1 MFEFSSDHNDED
13 LFAKIK
19 VIGVGELGAK
29 VINHAL
35 ENSVEGVG
43 LAVVDTDNATLLNSS
58 APQRLKINESDS
70 EDSEDKIKRLIERT
84 DMIYLVGDLNR
95 KELTLMIAEKLQ
107 NDKILSLCLV
117 DSAADSDY
125 INKLKSLFDTVIIND
140 TDNLELMF
148 QAIRGVTDL
157 IAVPGLVGLDF
168 IDVKDVT
175 SQAGEGCVGYG
186 EASGE
191 NATVEAVKLAI
202 NSIKDK
208 LKNAKGI
215 LLNILGSADSLS
227 MMEVNEASTDI
238 QEAVHE
244 DAEIIWGVTSD
255 ETLDDTIK
263 VVILATK
270 FDQNQPS
277 EIQMPTI

>member
-1 MFEFSSDHNDED
+1 MFNFVDNDLD
-13 LFAKIK
+13 IFAKIK
-19 VIGVGELGAK
+19 VIGVGELGAR

-35 ENSVEGVG
+35 ENGIEGVG
-43 LAVVDTDNATLLNSS
+43 LAVVDTDNETLLKSA
-58 APQRLKINESDS
+58 APQRLKINEINS
-70 EDSEDKIKRLIERT
+70 EDSANKIKQLIERV
-84 DMIYLVGDLNR
+84 DMIYLIADLNR
-95 KELTLMIAEKLQ
+95 KELTLMIAEQFQ
-107 NDKILSLCLV
+107 NDKVLSLCLV

-157 IAVPGLVGLDF
+157 IAVPRLVGLDF

-227 MMEVNEASTDI
+227 MMEVNEATTDV

-244 DAEIIWGVTSD
+244 DAEIMWGVTSD
-255 ETLDDTIK
+255 ETLEDSIQ

-270 FDQNQPS
+270 F
-277 EIQMPTI
+277 E

>member
-1 MFEFSSDHNDED
+1 MFEFNDHDDD
-13 LFAKIK
+13 LWAKIK

-58 APQRLKINESDS
+58 APQRLKINEIDS
-70 EDSEDKIKRLIERT
+70 EDSEDKIKQLIERV
-84 DMIYLVGDLNR
+84 DMIYLVSDLNR
-95 KELTLMIAEKLQ
+95 KELTLMIAEQFK
-107 NDKILSLCLV
+107 NNEILSLCLI
-117 DSAADSDY
+117 DSAADDDY

-140 TDNLELMF
+140 TDDLELIF
-148 QAIRGVTDL
+148 QYVRGVTDL

-168 IDVKDVT
+168 ADVKDVT
-175 SQAGEGCVGYG
+175 SHAGEGCVGYG
-186 EASGE
+186 EASGD

-202 NSIKDK
+202 NSTKGK
-208 LKNAKGI
+208 LKNAKSI

-227 MMEVNEASTDI
+227 MMEVNEASTDV

-255 ETLDDTIK
+255 ETLEDVIK
-263 VVILATK
+263 AVIVATK
-270 FDQNQPS
+270 L
-277 EIQMPTI
+277 

>member
-1 MFEFSSDHNDED
+1 MFNFVDNDLD
-13 LFAKIK
+13 IFAKIK
-19 VIGVGELGAK
+19 VIGVGELGAR

-35 ENSVEGVG
+35 ENGIEGVG
-43 LAVVDTDNATLLNSS
+43 LAVVDTDNETLLKSA
-58 APQRLKINESDS
+58 APQRFKINEINS
-70 EDSEDKIKRLIERT
+70 EDSANKIKQLIEHI

-95 KELTLMIAEKLQ
+95 KELTLMIAEQFQ
-107 NDKILSLCLV
+107 NDKVMSLCLI
-117 DSAADSDY
+117 DSAADEEFVD
-125 INKLKSLFDTVIIND
+125 KLKSLFDTVIIND

-148 QAIRGVTDL
+148 QAVRGVTDL

-175 SQAGEGCVGYG
+175 SYAGEGCVGYG
-186 EASGE
+186 EASGD

-227 MMEVNEASTDI
+227 MMEVNEASTDV

-255 ETLDDTIK
+255 ETLEDVIK

-270 FDQNQPS
+270 FD
-277 EIQMPTI
+277 